1 MTWQLCHLLRF
12 ALICVSSNSYEYKSN
27 QILLISKNS
36 DFEHI
41 YWSALTARLPEQISI
56 LQKITNKN
64 FDNDFFRASSLAEQD
79 LITLANKRA
88 EQFIG
93 EKEDVFVFLK
103 TLAEFYVRG
112 ELYSKAVE
120 LYKIA
125 SSKGFDVNKRID
137 ELEEEIERINSD
149 YSYDHDYDY
158 YDEPDYARD
167 TWDAMTDGMYGDM
180 PDGFDGDYD
189 FLGR

>member
-1 MTWQLCHLLRF
+1 MSH
-12 ALICVSSNSYEYKSN
+12 
-27 QILLISKNS
+27 
-36 DFEHI
+36 
-41 YWSALTARLPEQISI
+41 
-56 LQKITNKN
+56 
-64 FDNDFFRASSLAEQD
+64 
-79 LITLANKRA
+79 KRA

-93 EKEDVFVFLK
+93 EKEEAFAFIK

-125 SSKGFDVNKRID
+125 ASKGYDVSKRID
-137 ELEEEIERINSD
+137 ELEEEIERINRE
-149 YSYDHDYDY
+149 YSYDRNYDD
-158 YDEPDYARD
+158 YDEPDYARE

-189 FLGR
+189 S

>member
-1 MTWQLCHLLRF
+1 M
-12 ALICVSSNSYEYKSN
+12 A
-27 QILLISKNS
+27 
-36 DFEHI
+36 
-41 YWSALTARLPEQISI
+41 
-56 LQKITNKN
+56 
-64 FDNDFFRASSLAEQD
+64 
-79 LITLANKRA
+79 
-88 EQFIG
+88 
-93 EKEDVFVFLK
+93 FLK
-103 TLAEFYVRG
+103 ILAEFYVRG
-112 ELYSKAVE
+112 ELYSKALE

-125 SSKGFDVNKRID
+125 AKKGFDVSKRID
-137 ELEEEIERINSD
+137 ELEEEIGRINSE